1 MLCVLTALQ
10 NGIKVL
16 AQKGQH
22 AICPECGT
30 EVRAKCGDINIW
42 HWAHVSLVDCD
53 LWGEPESAWHLNWKS
68 GLPLD
73 WVEVPMAQDGEK
85 HRADIRLP
93 NGRVVE
99 LQHSSIS
106 VAEIFKREQF
116 YRKMVWIF
124 DVQDAANAI
133 AQSWWEPA
141 YEEVDSEFDDESA
154 FDNDFEP
161 DISPQPENNGSEQE
175 DEPEGI
181 LHCIYRLHLRSR
193 DHTNYRT
200 FRWRHAKKH
209 IAYCTKPVFLDL
221 GNDQVLHLK
230 KMYPESPVGG
240 WGFIHPKSK
249 LVNQIATGQL

>member
-1 MLCVLTALQ
+1 MLTALQ

-16 AQKGQH
+16 AQKGQR
-22 AICPECGT
+22 AICPECGA
-30 EVRAKCGDINIW
+30 EVLAKCGEINIW
-42 HWAHVSLVDCD
+42 HWAHVSRVDCD

-73 WVEVPMAQDGEK
+73 WVEVPMAENGEK

-93 NGRVVE
+93 NGRVIE

-106 VAEIFKREQF
+106 VTEISKRELF
-116 YRKMVWIF
+116 YKKMVWIF
-124 DVQDAANAI
+124 DVQEAANAV
-133 AQSWWEPA
+133 AQSWWTPAHREVEPDFDSVFDSEPILQLDNDESDEDD
-141 YEEVDSEFDDESA
+141 EEV
-154 FDNDFEP
+154 
-161 DISPQPENNGSEQE
+161 EQ
-175 DEPEGI
+175 EGI
-181 LHCIYRLHLRSR
+181 LHCIYRLHLRAR
-193 DHTNYRT
+193 DNTNYRT

-221 GNDQVLHLK
+221 GNDQLLHLK

-249 LVNQIATGQL
+249 LVNQIATGKL

>member
-1 MLCVLTALQ
+1 MLTALQ

-30 EVRAKCGDINIW
+30 EVLAKCGDINIW
-42 HWAHVSLVDCD
+42 HWAHVSLVNCD
-53 LWGEPESAWHLNWKS
+53 LWGEPESAWHLHWKS

-73 WVEVPMAQDGEK
+73 WVEVPMTHDDEK

-106 VAEIFKREQF
+106 ISEIAKREQF

-124 DVQDAANAI
+124 DVQEAANAI
-133 AQSWWEPA
+133 VQSWWMPA
-141 YEEVDSEFDDESA
+141 HEEVDSDLDDNAFDSEAGIFQSEDENDESGY
-154 FDNDFEP
+154 EG
-161 DISPQPENNGSEQE
+161 IEENEQ
-175 DEPEGI
+175 EGI
-181 LHCIYRLHLRSR
+181 LHCVYRLHLRAR
-193 DHTNYRT
+193 DNTNYRT

-209 IAYCTKPVFLDL
+209 IAYCIKPVFLDL
-221 GNDQVLHLK
+221 GNDQILYLK

-240 WGFIHPKSK
+240 WGLIYPKSK